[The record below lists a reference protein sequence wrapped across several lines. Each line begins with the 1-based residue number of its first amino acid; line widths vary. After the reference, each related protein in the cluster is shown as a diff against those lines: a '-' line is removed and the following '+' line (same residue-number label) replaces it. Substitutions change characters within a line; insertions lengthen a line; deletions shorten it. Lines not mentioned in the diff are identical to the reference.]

1 MVLNATF
8 NNISVISWQ
17 SVILVEE
24 TRVPSENRRPAASQK
39 QTLSHIVISSTPH
52 LRGVRTHNGHQY
64 EDCLFNSGSMV
75 EKIYQ
80 ICEDTNHYFLDC
92 CNNSII
98 PLLRGQPFCKENSGL
113 ISGAYSI

>member
-52 LRGVRTHNGHQY
+52 LRGV
-64 EDCLFNSGSMV
+64 
-75 EKIYQ
+75 
-80 ICEDTNHYFLDC
+80 
-92 CNNSII
+92 
-98 PLLRGQPFCKENSGL
+98 
-113 ISGAYSI
+113 